1 MMPGSKVMTVM
12 VVWFITSTAARLG
25 LNEEQRLHK
34 RSRHFLESQI
44 QKTREDLLRTVDCNT
59 DCQSRSSEPVCG
71 TNGQTYDSICD
82 LERDI
87 CKKGNVKLKHK
98 GECTLAEKCEGNR
111 AFQLEQVASGK
122 LVHVPT
128 CLPDGSY
135 APVQCHNFTLFCWCS
150 TVNGQII
157 SETIT
162 KNKMPQC
169 LGNRTSAPPPE
180 PPQQGKSEGKR
191 RENIE
196 ARTTLLSLSVAT
208 SVPGDARQPP
218 TAHQPSLGSNRC
230 RGKKRN
236 LFFGNMLKLIMK
248 DYRLQASGERGSQV
262 EAIKWKWAQLDRDD
276 DGVLKRRE
284 YRDFRKIVK
293 KFVEP
298 KKCSKVF
305 PRICDAN
312 QDKKL
317 TQDEW
322 RICFTQTQRID
333 RTGKK
338 NFLTAVPSVPGK
350 KCQKAR
356 GCGRKPESK
365 RPKPSCDREREM
377 LLQDANMENNS
388 IPILECQANGNYKPI
403 QCHKG
408 YCFCVD
414 EFTGNSL
421 EGTTVTNGTPD
432 CSKPYPHAND
442 WPGCVGKNKTRF
454 MQDLKKYLLNKVDS
468 DGSSP
473 TADASSQQ
481 SVEEFAAKYH
491 FSHLDKNGNGYLER
505 REKKELKKFLK
516 RNPKLKICGK
526 KLAKYCDVDSD
537 QRVSLDEWVA
547 CVILP
552 TQNGTRNGD
561 DKRPHPFEEIL
572 KPET

>member
-1 MMPGSKVMTVM
+1 MMSGSKVMIVM
-12 VVWFITSTAARLG
+12 VICFITSTVARLG
-25 LNEEQRLHK
+25 LNEE
-34 RSRHFLESQI
+34 
-44 QKTREDLLRTVDCNT
+44 REDLLRTVDCNT

-111 AFQLEQVASGK
+111 AFQLEQVANGK

-162 KNKMPQC
+162 KNKTPQC
-169 LGNRTSAPPPE
+169 LGNRTSAPPPD
-180 PPQQGKSEGKR
+180 PPQQ
-191 RENIE
+191 
-196 ARTTLLSLSVAT
+196 
-208 SVPGDARQPP
+208 D
-218 TAHQPSLGSNRC
+218 RC

-236 LFFGNMLKLIMK
+236 LFFANMLKLIMK

-262 EAIKWKWAQLDRDD
+262 EAIKWKWGQLDRDD
-276 DGVLKRRE
+276 DGILKRRE
-284 YRDFRKIVK
+284 YRDFRRIVK

-298 KKCSKVF
+298 KKCSKLF

-322 RICFTQTQRID
+322 KICFTQTQRTD
-333 RTGKK
+333 RQGKK
-338 NFLTAVPSVPGK
+338 VPGK
-350 KCQKAR
+350 KCQKGR
-356 GCGRKPESK
+356 RCGRKPESK
-365 RPKPSCDREREM
+365 RPKPSCEREREM

-388 IPILECQANGNYKPI
+388 IPILECQGNGNYKPI

-432 CSKPYPHAND
+432 CSKPFPHARD

-468 DGSSP
+468 DGGSSP

-491 FSHLDKNGNGYLER
+491 FSHLDKNGNSYLER
-505 REKKELKKFLK
+505 RERKELKKFLK
-516 RNPKLKICGK
+516 RNPKLRVCGK